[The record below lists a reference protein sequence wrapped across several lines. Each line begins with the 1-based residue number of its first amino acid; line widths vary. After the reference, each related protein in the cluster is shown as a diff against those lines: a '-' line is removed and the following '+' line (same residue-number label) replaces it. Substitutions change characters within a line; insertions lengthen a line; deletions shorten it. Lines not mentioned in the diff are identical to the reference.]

1 MKNIP
6 VGGQAVMEGVMIKS
20 PNYVVVSVRK
30 KDDKI
35 VTKIDDL
42 KKKSNF
48 MKFPFVRGVVNLVEM
63 LIVGIKALTWSANQV
78 EEVDEQLSSKEIF
91 WTIFFS
97 FVFGVLLFVALPF
110 YLTKFMVTETGLLFN
125 LLDGLIRILI
135 FVLYVYIISFM
146 DDVKLLFQYHGA
158 EHKAIHCYENNKE
171 LNIENIKPFNPV
183 HPRCGTAF
191 IAIVLVISIFVFSIL
206 KDFVWYWNV
215 ALRIL
220 LIPVIAAISY
230 ELLKAGDK
238 RRNNWFFKILVW
250 PGLAMQKITTSEPT
264 DKQID
269 VAIDALKKALS
280 MEKSR

>member
-1 MKNIP
+1 
-6 VGGQAVMEGVMIKS
+6 
-20 PNYVVVSVRK
+20 
-30 KDDKI
+30 
-35 VTKIDDL
+35 
-42 KKKSNF
+42 
-48 MKFPFVRGVVNLVEM
+48 
-63 LIVGIKALTWSANQV
+63 
-78 EEVDEQLSSKEIF
+78 
-91 WTIFFS
+91 
-97 FVFGVLLFVALPF
+97 
-110 YLTKFMVTETGLLFN
+110 MVTETGLLFN